1 MSVEIRHRSTARWIP
16 DADPDR
22 KNLETLFA
30 FAYGMQMG
38 HLRRISDE
46 LTQLAR
52 QAKLATM
59 AAGAAIAV
67 EHQHR
72 VECIARSGDAAPQ
85 LGSRPAAN
93 IGLAGECL
101 RTAQPQFCGDTETHP
116 FVDRMHS
123 RTFGVRSI
131 VYVPVFRGTKAEG
144 VIGVFADKPNHFT
157 PHDVR
162 VLQLIAREVTRT
174 LKWEMAPEVA
184 PVEPI
189 AAPPLVR
196 AAAAMPRASSVG
208 QAMVLAAATTAPE
221 LAEPAIPAGTS
232 SMAPVEE
239 VRPLFEPE
247 LTGSPE
253 LSLVEDEAPDFDW
266 KRPAEEDLSYP
277 ARGASYLF
285 SEEHPARRIA
295 SIITVTTAIVCTI
308 LGIWWAVPRWTAD
321 NNLEPTADY
330 ITRTQQVAPHP
341 VSETSRQLPLSNAA
355 GLKSAVDT
363 EPNLIFVRD
372 IRTQVI
378 SGHVFVTI
386 HLSGPVQFQTQ
397 QIPERIYVDLHR
409 VQLSPLL
416 KATRV
421 DPAGPIAQFKFSPT
435 NEPEVVRLAMVLDAP
450 CTFLVSVTSD
460 PQAIVLDVQP
470 QRGIRPRL
478 REE

>member
-1 MSVEIRHRSTARWIP
+1 MSLETRHRSAARWIP

-38 HLRRISDE
+38 HLRRISEE

-59 AAGAAIAV
+59 ATGAAIAV

-72 VECIARSGDAAPQ
+72 IECIARSGEAAPQ

-131 VYVPVFRGTKAEG
+131 VYVPVFRGIKPEG

-162 VLQLIAREVTRT
+162 VLQLIAREVTKT
-174 LKWEMAPEVA
+174 LKWELSAEVA
-184 PVEPI
+184 PPEP
-189 AAPPLVR
+189 PPVTPTR
-196 AAAAMPRASSVG
+196 DTVKPEPRVSSMG
-208 QAMVLAAATTAPE
+208 QAIMVATAATAPE
-221 LAEPAIPAGTS
+221 IRAELPITTPIAEEIA
-232 SMAPVEE
+232 VEE
-239 VRPLFEPE
+239 PRPLFEPE
-247 LTGSPE
+247 LEVAS
-253 LSLVEDEAPDFDW
+253 EAEQDFDW
-266 KRPAEEDLSYP
+266 TRQSEDSNYP
-277 ARGASYLF
+277 ARATNYLF
-285 SEEHPARRIA
+285 SEDHPARRLA
-295 SIITVTTAIVCTI
+295 SIIVTTSAIVLLI
-308 LGIWWAVPRWTAD
+308 LGVWWAVPRWTAD
-321 NNLEPTADY
+321 TNIEPTADY
-330 ITRTQQVAPHP
+330 INRTQPPTHP
-341 VSETSRQLPLSNAA
+341 VAETTRPMPLPSTTP
-355 GLKSAVDT
+355 GLKPAVDNI
-363 EPNLIFVRD
+363 PNLIFVRD
-372 IRTQVI
+372 VRTQVM

-397 QIPERIYVDLHR
+397 QIPERIYVDLHG

-416 KATRV
+416 KSTRV
-421 DPAGPIAQFKFSPT
+421 EPAGPIAQFKFSPT
-435 NEPEVVRLAMVLDAP
+435 NDPEVVRLAMVLDAP

-470 QRGIRPRL
+470 QRGIRPER
-478 REE
+478 

>member
-1 MSVEIRHRSTARWIP
+1 
-16 DADPDR
+16 
-22 KNLETLFA
+22 LESLFA

-38 HLRRISDE
+38 QLRRISEE

-72 VECIARSGDAAPQ
+72 IECIARSGDAAPQ

-93 IGLAGECL
+93 IGLSGECL

-131 VYVPVFRGTKAEG
+131 VYVPVFRGNKPEG
-144 VIGVFADKPNHFT
+144 VVGVFADKPNHFT

-174 LKWEMAPEVA
+174 LKWELAPEVA
-184 PVEPI
+184 PVEPLPS
-189 AAPPLVR
+189 PPLGRVVPAAEPR
-196 AAAAMPRASSVG
+196 ATSVGHAIVIAAAAVSPDVALPQVPVVEPSS
-208 QAMVLAAATTAPE
+208 
-221 LAEPAIPAGTS
+221 AEPA
-232 SMAPVEE
+232 PVEA
-239 VRPLFEPE
+239 RPLFEPE
-247 LTGSPE
+247 LTTSEPIATE
-253 LSLVEDEAPDFDW
+253 VESPDFDW
-266 KRPAEEDLSYP
+266 KRQSDDDASYP
-277 ARGASYLF
+277 AKATSYLF
-285 SEEHPARRIA
+285 SEEHPVRRLT
-295 SIITVTTAIVCTI
+295 SIITVTAAVVCTI
-308 LGIWWAVPRWTAD
+308 LAVWWAVPRWTAE

-330 ITRTQQVAPHP
+330 INRTQPATSRP
-341 VSETSRQLPLSNAA
+341 VSELSRQMPQSTAPGLRSAA
-355 GLKSAVDT
+355 DT
-363 EPNLIFVRD
+363 APELTFVRD
-372 IRTQVI
+372 VRTQVN

-397 QIPERIYVDLHR
+397 QIPERIYIDLHR

-416 KATRV
+416 KSTRV

-435 NEPEVVRLAMVLDAP
+435 NDPDVVRLAMVLDAP

-470 QRGIRPRL
+470 QRGIRPAR
-478 REE
+478 